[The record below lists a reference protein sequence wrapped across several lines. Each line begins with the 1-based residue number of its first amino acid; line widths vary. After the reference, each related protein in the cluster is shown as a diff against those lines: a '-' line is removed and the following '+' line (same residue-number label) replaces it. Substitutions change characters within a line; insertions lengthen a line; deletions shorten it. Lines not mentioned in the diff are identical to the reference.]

1 MVKVRKI
8 RKECT
13 GVNKHALS
21 AIEKKAKA
29 KQKSRKKTL
38 RIKLKVPLL
47 E

>member
-1 MVKVRKI
+1 MVIVRKI
-8 RKECT
+8 GKECT

-29 KQKSRKKTL
+29 KQKSKKKTL
-38 RIKLKVPLL
+38 RIKLKDPLL